1 MVTAPV
7 RIVTNIATG
16 DEKDESLA
24 DIAKKEDLDCG
35 FYLVLPLIGPSN
47 LRDTVADTAG
57 YAANPVAQVT
67 VLSAGD
73 AVDKRIRGE
82 ARIKQ
87 LDGALDKYAMARS
100 ASMQGRGC
108 LVVEDADAPTAK
120 EARGKIDVTTEFD
133 DNGEL
138 YCIRVHDTGGGMP
151 EGVMAKV
158 FDPFFTTKEVGVG
171 TGLGLSVSYGII
183 NSMGGTITASNIGAG
198 CEMTVELPVSN
209 EVENEG
215 SDASESASAG

>member
-1 MVTAPV
+1 MKHFCLAGLAFIATLTPAFADGDKSSDSDRAPATEKVERSQDPARQDPLEPINRMIFEVNGVFYEVTSPLVDAAPEPARGLFQAIGALVTAPV

-16 DEKDESLA
+16 DEKDESLS
-24 DIAKKEDLDCG
+24 DVAKKEGMDCG

-67 VLSAGD
+67 VLSAGE

-82 ARIKQ
+82 ANIKQ

-108 LVVEDADAPTAK
+108 LVVEEGDAP
-120 EARGKIDVTTEFD
+120 
-133 DNGEL
+133 
-138 YCIRVHDTGGGMP
+138 
-151 EGVMAKV
+151 
-158 FDPFFTTKEVGVG
+158 
-171 TGLGLSVSYGII
+171 
-183 NSMGGTITASNIGAG
+183 
-198 CEMTVELPVSN
+198 
-209 EVENEG
+209 
-215 SDASESASAG
+215 SAFGDEET

>member
-1 MVTAPV
+1 MKHFSLACLAILATLSTALADEHKTDAAGHLPSPEQIESTQDPAQQDPLEPINRVIFEVNGIFYEVTSPIVEAAPEPARGLFQAIGAMVTAPV

-24 DIAKKEDLDCG
+24 DIAKKEGMDCG

-87 LDGALDKYAMARS
+87 LDGALDRYAMARS

-108 LVVEDADAPTAK
+108 LVVEDGDAPSAFGEESTADAL
-120 EARGKIDVTTEFD
+120 D
-133 DNGEL
+133 
-138 YCIRVHDTGGGMP
+138 
-151 EGVMAKV
+151 
-158 FDPFFTTKEVGVG
+158 
-171 TGLGLSVSYGII
+171 SVR
-183 NSMGGTITASNIGAG
+183 
-198 CEMTVELPVSN
+198 
-209 EVENEG
+209 
-215 SDASESASAG
+215 